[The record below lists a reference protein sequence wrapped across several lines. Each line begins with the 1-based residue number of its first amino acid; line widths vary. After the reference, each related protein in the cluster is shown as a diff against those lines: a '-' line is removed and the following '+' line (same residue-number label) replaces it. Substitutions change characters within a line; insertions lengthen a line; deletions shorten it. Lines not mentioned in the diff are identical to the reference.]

1 MTINLTSYAS
11 VESGLFVKI
20 VCDYY
25 KPTFATAS
33 FTSQTFYFSDMM
45 RDITLDSNLYTGIGR
60 LLGVTTT
67 SSELKV
73 SNQEVTITLSG
84 IPNSALE
91 EIQASRF
98 KGSNI
103 EIRRGI
109 FNANTGAFLSI
120 SGNPMLRFKGII
132 TNLSINEEY
141 SIEDRTATNT
151 ITLACASV
159 IDVMS
164 SKISGR
170 KTNPESQK
178 YYYTSDVSMDR
189 VPSLVGTYFDF
200 GGKS

>member
-1 MTINLTSYAS
+1 MTINLSSYSA

-25 KPTFATAS
+25 KSTFATAS
-33 FTSQTFYFSDMM
+33 FTSQTFYFSDLM
-45 RDITLDSNLYTGIGR
+45 RDVTIDSNLYTGIGR

-67 SSELKV
+67 TSELKV
-73 SNQEVTITLSG
+73 SNQEVTVTLSG
-84 IPNSALE
+84 IPNTSIE

-120 SGNPMLRFKGII
+120 TGNPMLRFKGII

-141 SIEDRTATNT
+141 NIEDRTATNT

-159 IDVMS
+159 IDIMS

-178 YYYTSDVSMDR
+178 YFYSTDVSMDR
-189 VPSLVGTYFDF
+189 VPNLVGTYFDF
-200 GGKS
+200 GGKP

>member
-1 MTINLTSYAS
+1 MTINLTSYSAI
-11 VESGLFVKI
+11 ESGLFVKI

-25 KPTFATAS
+25 KATFATAS
-33 FTSQTFYFSDMM
+33 FSSQTFYFSDMM
-45 RDITLDSNLYTGIGR
+45 RDVTISGNLYTGVGR

-103 EIRRGI
+103 ELRRGI
-109 FNANTGAFLSI
+109 FNADTGAFLSI
-120 SGNPMLRFKGII
+120 TDNPMLRFKGII

-141 SIEDRTATNT
+141 SIEDRTASNT

-159 IDVMS
+159 IDIMS
-164 SKISGR
+164 AKVSGR

-178 YYYTSDVSMDR
+178 YYYSTDVSMDR

-200 GGKS
+200 GAKP